1 SGTKTLIFSVDGTPV
16 AKGSVPLNS
25 QYPQTGF
32 VEQQP
37 EEIYQTVLAA
47 VGKCLKKF
55 VAKGYNPADIQ
66 TCGMTNQR
74 ETFLLW
80 DEEGTPLSPTV
91 VWQCKRSMEVCMTF
105 KEKGWEAD
113 IKQRTGLPVDPYFS
127 GSKLV
132 WLIQNDEK
140 IRAAI
145 EAGNEHFGT
154 IDTWLLYRPTDG
166 VQYLA
171 EYTNACRIMLYNI
184 RKLEW
189 DSELLEMFGFK
200 ALNLPK
206 VVSTIAEFGGTD
218 FAGQLDH
225 TLPIGA
231 MAGDSHAAAFGE
243 RCYSRGTAKATL
255 GTGCS
260 ILMNTGDE
268 LHPSVD
274 GLIGTICWSTSDTI
288 VYGLE
293 GAIVS
298 CGSTLDWL
306 QNQLGLFKDTDQIRE
321 MAEEVAS
328 SEGVHLV
335 PAFSGIG
342 APYWDM
348 EARGVISGLTFGT
361 SKNHIVRAAL
371 ESISFQIKLVIDTVK
386 QATGI
391 ELQELNADGGI
402 SKIRFIVQQL
412 ADLLEIRV
420 RNLGLQDISAMGAA
434 LLAGLQADIY
444 QDLDD
449 LDELSGDEIIFNPN
463 KQSDQ
468 IQNTYREWKKRVELE
483 LHKRNRGK

>member
-1 SGTKTLIFSVDGTPV
+1 
-16 AKGSVPLNS
+16 
-25 QYPQTGF
+25 
-32 VEQQP
+32 
-37 EEIYQTVLAA
+37 
-47 VGKCLKKF
+47 
-55 VAKGYNPADIQ
+55 
-66 TCGMTNQR
+66 
-74 ETFLLW
+74 
-80 DEEGTPLSPTV
+80 
-91 VWQCKRSMEVCMTF
+91 
-105 KEKGWEAD
+105 
-113 IKQRTGLPVDPYFS
+113 
-127 GSKLV
+127 
-132 WLIQNDEK
+132 
-140 IRAAI
+140 
-145 EAGNEHFGT
+145 FGT
-154 IDTWLLYRPTDG
+154 IDTWLLYRLTG
-166 VQYLA
+166 GEQYLTD
-171 EYTNACRIMLYNI
+171 YTNACRTMLFNI

-189 DSELLEMFGFK
+189 DSELLEMFGLK

-206 VVSTIAEFGGTD
+206 VVSSCAEFGGTD

-402 SKIRFIVQQL
+402 SKNRFIVQQL